1 MAKAKKTETTVTPTA
16 VMDTV
21 PVVVEKSSKSSKSAP
36 KSVKEA
42 KTTKT
47 TKTTKSS
54 KMDNVDVVLAKVED
68 ATTTTSV
75 VESVDVVDSVM
86 VDGFSE
92 FLAKLQT
99 LTSQMGSLKTEFRT
113 LEKRAVRELKAAQKQ
128 ASKRKRKSVNRAPS
142 GFVKPTLISNE
153 LASFLNKPVGTEM
166 ARTEVTREINGY
178 IREHN
183 LQDKSNGRK
192 INPDKNL
199 ASLLKIGAD
208 DELTYF
214 NLQRYMSPHF
224 AKSQAKI
231 DAAAAATAA
240 ATAGSTSGAAT
251 A

>member
-1 MAKAKKTETTVTPTA
+1 MAKAKKTETTVTATA
-16 VMDTV
+16 EMDTV
-21 PVVVEKSSKSSKSAP
+21 PVVVEKSTKSSKTSQ
-36 KSVKEA
+36 KSVKEPKTA
-42 KTTKT
+42 KSGKT
-47 TKTTKSS
+47 EV
-54 KMDNVDVVLAKVED
+54 VDVVLTKVED
-68 ATTTTSV
+68 VATGTATTTTTTTTGA
-75 VESVDVVDSVM
+75 VEAVEAVDVVDSVM

-99 LTSQMGSLKTEFRT
+99 ITSQMASLKTEFRT

-142 GFVKPTLISNE
+142 GFIKPTLISKE
-153 LASFLNKPVGTEM
+153 LATFLNKPIGTEM

-199 ASLLKIGAD
+199 ASLLKIGD
-208 DELTYF
+208 GDELTYF

-224 AKSQAKI
+224 AKSQPKVDGVA
-231 DAAAAATAA
+231 
-240 ATAGSTSGAAT
+240 SGAVT